1 MPCLCSTV
9 ITIKIK
15 LLFGLIGRTGQNS
28 KATKEPALVICRLPL
43 ISPKYSIKISKT
55 RSILR
60 AVILA
65 WKLTPLIVNFLSTMG
80 CYTPLFLVLLP
91 PSYRIA
97 PPTDPSTPSY
107 NLFPLPFFVQS
118 PTVRAPYHTLMQTK
132 GSATTPPQGPAHS
145 QLSQKEIVGPPPL
158 MPPWYHGTIRS
169 DVSLFA

>member
-9 ITIKIK
+9 IKIKIK
-15 LLFGLIGRTGQNS
+15 LLFGLIGQTGQNS

-107 NLFPLPFFVQS
+107 NLFPLPFFVQC
-118 PTVRAPYHTLMQTK
+118 PTGDLRNVAPDFFSLGHP
-132 GSATTPPQGPAHS
+132 TTHLCKQRD
-145 QLSQKEIVGPPPL
+145 QPPL
-158 MPPWYHGTIRS
+158 LRHIHSFPRRK
-169 DVSLFA
+169 L

>member
-1 MPCLCSTV
+1 MLMIDAMRICICLCSTV
-9 ITIKIK
+9 IKTKIK
-15 LLFGLIGRTGQNS
+15 LLFRLTGRTSQNS
-28 KATKEPALVICRLPL
+28 KATKDPALVICRLPL

-107 NLFPLPFFVQS
+107 NLFPLPFFVQC
-118 PTVRAPYHTLMQTK
+118 PTVRAQLGHP
-132 GSATTPPQGPAHS
+132 TTHLCKQRD
-145 QLSQKEIVGPPPL
+145 QPPL
-158 MPPWYHGTIRS
+158 LPRGRHIRS
-169 DVSLFA
+169 CPRTKL